1 MRWFLGAILLL
12 AAALAL
18 GLGLLAYAMYALLGV
33 MLFSRLLSRS
43 WAESLVAQRQCNRVS
58 ANIGETVAV
67 VVSIENRGWLP
78 IAWVLLEDVLP
89 RQALSAPP
97 VRLRVVGSR
106 LGLMMFRAGG
116 QKTIYYQ
123 LKCEARGYFQIGPLV
138 LETGDLFGLDRRYRV
153 VTSPHFLLV
162 YPEVVTLEGYDVAS
176 QRPIGEVRIT
186 HRLFE
191 DPTRI
196 SGVRE
201 YLPGDPLHRVHWRAT
216 ARTGVLHSKMY
227 EPSTITGAT
236 VVLEFNQAAYPAR
249 FEPFR
254 SELAVTAA
262 ASLANAVYEMGQQ
275 VGLVTNGRDAA
286 DRIRQ
291 EGWEHDP
298 RTRSA
303 ALATA
308 QMRPRSERLQPLV
321 VETGRGA
328 EQFLRIRETLAR
340 VELTDGL
347 SFAELLMET
356 ASRMPRDATVVALL
370 PSVSPETAIA
380 LGSLRRRGFAV
391 TAIVNVYDADEFDEA
406 AGRLL
411 AEGIQARHLKDKEG
425 IVTVCRDYVLR

>member
-1 MRWFLGAILLL
+1 M
-12 AAALAL
+12 
-18 GLGLLAYAMYALLGV
+18 
-33 MLFSRLLSRS
+33 
-43 WAESLVAQRQCNRVS
+43 
-58 ANIGETVAV
+58 
-67 VVSIENRGWLP
+67 
-78 IAWVLLEDVLP
+78 
-89 RQALSAPP
+89 
-97 VRLRVVGSR
+97 
-106 LGLMMFRAGG
+106 
-116 QKTIYYQ
+116 
-123 LKCEARGYFQIGPLV
+123 
-138 LETGDLFGLDRRYRV
+138 
-153 VTSPHFLLV
+153 
-162 YPEVVTLEGYDVAS
+162 
-176 QRPIGEVRIT
+176 RIT